1 VCRFHFRGV
10 AGYVIHAWQIAGG
23 LALCLL
29 GLLGLGSRSVWF
41 DTSRSIQYGNALYR
55 LVAANWGIAVVFLV
69 YAAVQ
74 AGYMVRGHA
83 ASLTPAHDGG
93 GMARLPC
100 RAGAARGELA
110 STGHK

>member
-1 VCRFHFRGV
+1 MCRFHFRGV
-10 AGYVIHAWQIAGG
+10 AGYVIHAWRIAGG

-74 AGYMVRGHA
+74 AGYMVRGDA
-83 ASLTPAHDGG
+83 AQ
-93 GMARLPC
+93 R
-100 RAGAARGELA
+100 
-110 STGHK
+110 